1 MLDFGKSNSGPGL
14 FVRVRR
20 FVTAEKTRIGIRA
33 TRWTLTFISQR
44 NKKLDLG
51 KSNSRRVRNR
61 TTYFHS

>member
-33 TRWTLTFISQR
+33 TRQIYSIIYFNS
-44 NKKLDLG
+44 KLQ
-51 KSNSRRVRNR
+51 
-61 TTYFHS
+61 